1 MASNLLASVSMGV
14 NMCRTLLCVL
24 CSLTVLAQEPR
35 PPLDLALEAYRTA
48 HTEGRFDEAA
58 ARREDARSLLNRT
71 PVETPQFTSWV
82 QQVVQLYQAAGMSV
96 QARTVAQEALARAGK
111 LGDSHPMRI
120 MLLNMLADSWQQDG
134 NLLKSVA
141 YLEQA
146 ATAQEAAPAVKAQP
160 PAAQAGSQWFN
171 ARVTVTGCCQSRL
184 QAVPNP
190 VYPSYQRLADAYQR
204 LGRPEAVAGVLAK
217 MRLLIKNNDSELAA
231 FYEWQGQFDE
241 AAAIYRKLAE
251 RASNPQEAAN
261 FLRQTSDLYAQEQ
274 RYAAAAATLQ
284 QAVAR
289 LEASGDPQAYDQTTV
304 MRQNV
309 ANLMVQAGQFE
320 QSNQIYWQG
329 HLAKHPEIKA
339 AGNFTQGHLPIE
351 EEIARAQSA
360 AREGRVD
367 DAFTLSLHAIDAASR
382 DADRGEIVWRVASIA
397 RAMVQRKQPVLAEQ
411 LYQRLFGA
419 VRNWSS
425 DVTQPLLNASHEY
438 PGFLMQQPDR
448 YAEVPAAIE
457 RYRDLLIS
465 ANGADS
471 GQLTLALRLTID
483 FELFHGSKAKALRAA
498 QDLLAL
504 EESLSGPT
512 SEPYLQAI
520 DSLMQVY
527 QSSADP
533 GAALPLQRQA
543 VVLAD
548 LTSRPNGIQRAQRRA
563 NLAYALASQH
573 QFDEA
578 ESVAAEALKIGQSA
592 RPPADFSQQ
601 LQQIRQM
608 RKAAL
613 R

>member
-1 MASNLLASVSMGV
+1 MST
-14 NMCRTLLCVL
+14 NMRRTLLCFF
-24 CSLTVLAQEPR
+24 CSFTVLAQAPR
-35 PPLDLALEAYRTA
+35 QPIELAIEAYRTA
-48 HTEGRFDEAA
+48 HVEGRFDEAA
-58 ARREDARSLLNRT
+58 AHREDARALLNRT
-71 PVETPQFTSWV
+71 PVQAPQFAFWV
-82 QQVVQLYQAAGMSV
+82 QQVVQLYQAAGMNA
-96 QARTVAQEALARAGK
+96 QFRTVVQEALARAGK
-111 LGDSHPMRI
+111 LGDSHPTRI
-120 MLLNMLADSWQQDG
+120 ALLNMLADSWQQDG
-134 NLLKSVA
+134 SLLKSVA
-141 YLEQA
+141 YIEQA
-146 ATAQEAAPAVKAQP
+146 ITALETAPAVKAP
-160 PAAQAGSQWFN
+160 APAAEAGSQWFN
-171 ARVTVTGCCQSRL
+171 TRVAVTGCCQSRL
-184 QAVPNP
+184 QAVPNST
-190 VYPSYQRLADAYQR
+190 YPYQRLADAYQR

-241 AAAIYRKLAE
+241 AAAIYRKRAE
-251 RASNPQEAAN
+251 QASSPQEAAN
-261 FLRQTSDLYAQEQ
+261 FLRQTSDLYAQEK

-289 LEASGDPQAYDQTTV
+289 LEASGDPQARDQTTW
-304 MRQNV
+304 MRQSI
-309 ANLMVQAGQFE
+309 ANLLRQAGQIE
-320 QSNQIYWQG
+320 QSNQLYWQD
-329 HLAKHPEIKA
+329 HLANPPDVRA
-339 AGNFTQGHLPIE
+339 AGNFTQRYLPIG
-351 EEIARAQSA
+351 EEIERAQSA
-360 AREGRVD
+360 ASEGKFD
-367 DAFTLSLHAIDAASR
+367 DAFTLSLHAIDAASGT
-382 DADRGEIVWRVASIA
+382 ADGQIVRQVRSIA
-397 RAMVQRKQPVLAEQ
+397 STMAARNQPALAEK

-465 ANGADS
+465 ANGAAS

-543 VVLAD
+543 VMIAD

-563 NLAYALASQH
+563 NLAYGLASQL

-578 ESVAAEALKIGQSA
+578 ESVAAEAFKIGQSV
-592 RPPADFSQQ
+592 RPPADFGNP

-608 RKAAL
+608 RKAA
-613 R
+613 RR